1 MFYLNKDSNSQQY
14 LTNTFISMT
23 FFPLSILLLSIF
35 CPTKPRPAFCGA
47 YIHDLGRSNDF
58 VDRNHGAESV
68 ARHFDKFEHLWKIYG
83 LTPQEQDYIKKAVI
97 QHSTKEWTNPGDDG
111 YDVMA
116 ILKDAD
122 ALDRCRLGD
131 LDPSYLRYSESIELI
146 CVIRSIFVATWDI
159 NEDKTLPEFMKVLQS
174 GRR

>member
-1 MFYLNKDSNSQQY
+1 MF
-14 LTNTFISMT
+14 
-23 FFPLSILLLSIF
+23 
-35 CPTKPRPAFCGA
+35 TKPEHESIHGIGHIYRTMIACALLAESLGKPREGLLAFCGA

-68 ARHFDKFEHLWKIYG
+68 ARHFDKFAHLWKKYG

-146 CVIRSIFVATWDI
+146 GVIRSIFVATWDI
-159 NEDKTLPEFMKVLQS
+159 NEDNTLPEFMKVLQS
-174 GRR
+174 VRR